1 MMVKIFWRQGCPKCP
16 AAKELGKKLSNSN
29 VNVKIYN
36 LENID
41 GLSEGTLFGVMS
53 TPTTIVVDDENKEV
67 ASWRGETPSEAEIKK
82 HII

>member
-1 MMVKIFWRQGCPKCP
+1 MMVKIFWRPGCPKCP
-16 AAKELGKKLSNSN
+16 AAKELGKKLIDEG

-36 LENID
+36 LEDID

-53 TPTTIVVDDENKEV
+53 TPTTIIVDNKNKEV

-82 HII
+82 YII